1 MPIEKKNTDG
11 SGKSTSISL
20 VAEMLRKKGNDTI
33 KEQPIVTPTTEIKEE
48 KGKQPQ
54 QKSPLIEG
62 TILEQMLFDAKQH
75 RGENITRR
83 PIMVDEIVYDV
94 FAMLKA
100 KKRVPAA
107 GLVSMICK
115 NWIVNNRSELET
127 MLGQKINV

>member
-33 KEQPIVTPTTEIKEE
+33 EEQQIVTPTTEIKEE

-54 QKSPLIEG
+54 QKTPLIEG
-62 TILEQMLFDAKQH
+62 TNLEKMLFEAKQH
-75 RGENITRR
+75 RDQNITRR
-83 PIMVDEIVYDV
+83 PIMVDEGVYDV

>member
-1 MPIEKKNTDG
+1 MPLEKKNTDG

-33 KEQPIVTPTTEIKEE
+33 EEQQIVTPTTEIKEE

-54 QKSPLIEG
+54 QKTPLIEG
-62 TILEQMLFDAKQH
+62 TNLEKMLFEAKQH
-75 RGENITRR
+75 RDQNITRR
-83 PIMVDEIVYDV
+83 PIMVDEGVYDV

>member
-1 MPIEKKNTDG
+1 MPLEKKNPDG
-11 SGKSTSISL
+11 SGKNTSIIM
-20 VAEMLRKKGNDTI
+20 VAEILRKKGNEAI
-33 KEQPIVTPTTEIKEE
+33 QEEPIVTQTTEIKEE
-48 KGKQPQ
+48 KQKQPQ
-54 QKSPLIEG
+54 KTPLIEG
-62 TILEQMLFDAKQH
+62 TNLEKMLFEAKQH
-75 RGENITRR
+75 RDQNIIRR